1 MIDFSRRNKNDGFI
15 KTALLVIVAVVGISF
30 FVDIKSIADSKFD
43 SKRLKNNF
51 QYIKTLSVSVW
62 KGYISASAH
71 NVWDNFFD
79 KKKK

>member
-1 MIDFSRRNKNDGFI
+1 MFYKNKNGGLI
-15 KTALLVIVAVVGISF
+15 KNALVLIVAIIIICF

-51 QYIKTLSVSVW
+51 QYIKTLSVSTW

-71 NVWDNFFD
+71 SVWNKFFEKE
-79 KKKK
+79 KK